1 MSYSALLRLAE
12 HFRASNEIGCALQCM
27 QAAAEKSTS
36 QFQAAHVNM
45 LIGVM
50 LLKHAKN
57 VSECKHYLLEAIS
70 QSKQL
75 DIEDEKVRQI
85 YFRAC
90 SYLSDYYSQIQSH
103 STDAIQLLKGAIA
116 NAKASPYWHLRL
128 ILKLVRLKCDG
139 DELDRQK
146 YLEVGAQLAQ
156 EHASSPYLKML
167 FLLAK
172 SLDQLKAGSFHSGEF
187 SQAMSQIES
196 LVNQQ
201 SQLPHG
207 QLYSIKLFLQSLQ
220 VVFLFCLISSL
231 CVT

>member
-1 MSYSALLRLAE
+1 
-12 HFRASNEIGCALQCM
+12 M
-27 QAAAEKSTS
+27 QAAAEKSQS
-36 QFQAAHVNM
+36 PFESANVNM

-57 VSECKHYLLEAIS
+57 VSECKHYLLEAIN
-70 QSKQL
+70 QTKQL
-75 DIEDEKVRQI
+75 DIGNEKVRQV

-103 STDAIQLLKGAIA
+103 SSDAIQLLKSAIDH
-116 NAKASPYWHLRL
+116 AKTSPYWHLRL
-128 ILKLVRLKCDG
+128 ILKLVRLKCNG

-146 YLEVGAQLAQ
+146 YLDVGAQLAQ

-172 SLDQLKAGSFHSGEF
+172 SLDQLKAGSFDNDEF
-187 SQAMSQIES
+187 NHAMSQIES

-220 VVFLFCLISSL
+220 VINVFNIVFNFI
-231 CVT
+231 